1 MAEPTPQLERSLALL
16 HQQAYALHTG
26 AMVFVGTA
34 MLGLAGV
41 FGVFFFLWRDWKLG
55 YNVHPPLWEPLL
67 AALAGGVIGLGLAVP
82 FVIWFRL
89 QANLVHVQLS
99 MEEHTRRASTTA
111 EATVR
116 SIQEL
121 ADAGMSGEWNLAER
135 SFVSGE
141 QPVLD
146 PANVIDPLKR

>member
-1 MAEPTPQLERSLALL
+1 MDETTPQLERSLQIL
-16 HQQAYALHTG
+16 HQQASALHTG

-34 MLGLAGV
+34 SLGLSGV
-41 FGVFFFLWRDWKLG
+41 FGVLFFLWRDWKLG
-55 YNVHPPLWEPLL
+55 YNVHPPLWEPLVASL
-67 AALAGGVIGLGLAVP
+67 VGGLIGLGLAVP

-111 EATVR
+111 QETVR

-121 ADAGMSGEWNLAER
+121 ADAGMSGEWRLAER

-141 QPVLD
+141 QEVVVPVE
-146 PANVIDPLKR
+146 R